1 MGRQHRPDIPVPGHR
16 RHSDHR
22 RGARILWQRQL
33 HERTARRDR
42 RHVLSARVAIG
53 LPRPRRCRCGHHP
66 RRIRGS
72 SGALASQRS
81 PAPARTRRRDHAGAA
96 ATRPRPRG
104 HVQPVRRPDP
114 LLGRHHRR
122 RIVRTRTRRQVDA
135 RRIGRR
141 HRHADLAAQRS
152 AGHPGGATAQHQR
165 RGHPDRAERPGAGA
179 RGTAHRR
186 AGDPGADP
194 RCGVAIVRRQRDR
207 LFGGRQV
214 RGSGGGVRR
223 SAHRSRRSRRRPGS
237 TDHLSGRQ
245 AGLSEIGLT
254 VGVPWHPQ
262 LMADLPTPKF
272 LDERVAHWAATKPD
286 EEAITYLSRTWT
298 WSQWYDRVRRA
309 AGALSARGVKRGDVV
324 AFLDKNHPACAEVV
338 LAAASLGA
346 ATAIINFRLAADEMD
361 YVLND
366 SGAKILFVGAELKP
380 GVEEIRDALPG
391 VSEIIEVRPEGDDEY
406 EAMLSAATPVG
417 RAPDVETDDV
427 CIIMYSSG
435 TTGRP
440 KGVALTQAN
449 VIAHTINSFD
459 GWVVEP
465 DDKNLV
471 SMPLFHVGGTSSM
484 QYGLHNGVPSY
495 MTRDVDGAALAGG
508 ILAGANRTFL
518 VPAVL
523 AKVLDTGPEAVKL
536 FGGLK
541 TYAYGASPMPLPLL
555 RSALQAWPD
564 TEFIQVYGLT
574 EVCGAITRLMPEDH
588 RSGDEER
595 MVSAGKLVP
604 QAEMRV

>member
-1 MGRQHRPDIPVPGHR
+1 M
-16 RHSDHR
+16 S
-22 RGARILWQRQL
+22 
-33 HERTARRDR
+33 
-42 RHVLSARVAIG
+42 
-53 LPRPRRCRCGHHP
+53 
-66 RRIRGS
+66 
-72 SGALASQRS
+72 
-81 PAPARTRRRDHAGAA
+81 
-96 ATRPRPRG
+96 
-104 HVQPVRRPDP
+104 
-114 LLGRHHRR
+114 
-122 RIVRTRTRRQVDA
+122 
-135 RRIGRR
+135 
-141 HRHADLAAQRS
+141 
-152 AGHPGGATAQHQR
+152 
-165 RGHPDRAERPGAGA
+165 
-179 RGTAHRR
+179 
-186 AGDPGADP
+186 
-194 RCGVAIVRRQRDR
+194 
-207 LFGGRQV
+207 
-214 RGSGGGVRR
+214 
-223 SAHRSRRSRRRPGS
+223 
-237 TDHLSGRQ
+237 
-245 AGLSEIGLT
+245 
-254 VGVPWHPQ
+254 
-262 LMADLPTPKF
+262 DLPTPKF

-298 WSQWYDRVRRA
+298 WSQWYDRIRRA
-309 AGALSARGVKRGDVV
+309 AGALSARGIKRGDVV

-346 ATAIINFRLAADEMD
+346 AAAIINFRLAADEMD

-380 GVEEIRDALPG
+380 GVDAIRDALPG
-391 VSEIIEVRPEGDDEY
+391 VSEIIEVKPDGDDEY
-406 EAMLSAATPVG
+406 EAMLAAATPVG

-449 VIAHTINSFD
+449 VIAHTVNSFD

-471 SMPLFHVGGTSSM
+471 SMPLFHVGGTSYM

-523 AKVLDTGPEAVKL
+523 ANVLDTGPDAVKL

-588 RSGDEER
+588 RSGDEGR

-604 QAEMRV
+604 QAEMRVVDPETLEDVPAGSQGELWFRTPQLMKGYHNKPEATDEAVTPDGWFRTGDIGRVDADGYVFVEDRLKDMIISGGENIYSIEVERVLAEHPAVTEVAVFGVPDEKWGEAVKAVVAVEGTASEADLIAWARERLAGYKCPKTVDFMEALPRNPTGKIMKKELRQPHWEGRDRATI